1 MSCVIDNLEK
11 RLPGLKGSAVIG
23 KIETYLQEQHPE
35 LYLKSLVSYKPK
47 AVTVVNKTATV
58 KEKAPISKIQSTYNA
73 LKGIFTKESD
83 EKPVNT
89 PEVKGK
95 KENVEVSYKP
105 NPDNYVYVTSLARK
119 DAKGD
124 DYTVEK
130 YTDNKNGTVTLKF
143 EEWSYP
149 LTVNKTTGKN
159 SKGTWQV
166 DVDDYVHKPD
176 IKVEKIVGE
185 YDGYTLIFNDP
196 IVYEKRLSS
205 TGIPALDESGY
216 TFSVRNYVDIGTW
229 SLVEDST
236 EMSVGITRS
245 NRKDLFEALKEE
257 AAKDNSNFN
266 KLKEAIEKALKNPS
280 KSNFIKRS
288 TNTVQGTPV
297 TEYGDQIGDDKVTPD
312 EAKLLETDGIEV
324 TLDQVTSGGKPL
336 AIPKAEDG
344 IIDKVNKIASTNN
357 SALSNTNQIVKDNNV
372 VCNS

>member
-47 AVTVVNKTATV
+47 AVTVVNKTTTV

-83 EKPVNT
+83 EKPVDTPKVKDKKTTDSTKPTGKVTYPKFDKSRTTSPVFNDGYVDVLRKSNTDMHFGNPFGVTGITVGKDTIANSGTVDEVSTKYANWIRGVSDTDVYPERRAWIVEQIKSGKLDGMTLKYMYTMGTPAYSESKTNHAVELGKLVKDKSWLDGNT
-89 PEVKGK
+89 PVAE
-95 KENVEVSYKP
+95 
-105 NPDNYVYVTSLARK
+105 
-119 DAKGD
+119 
-124 DYTVEK
+124 
-130 YTDNKNGTVTLKF
+130 F
-143 EEWSYP
+143 
-149 LTVNKTTGKN
+149 
-159 SKGTWQV
+159 
-166 DVDDYVHKPD
+166 
-176 IKVEKIVGE
+176 
-185 YDGYTLIFNDP
+185 
-196 IVYEKRLSS
+196 
-205 TGIPALDESGY
+205 
-216 TFSVRNYVDIGTW
+216 
-229 SLVEDST
+229 
-236 EMSVGITRS
+236 
-245 NRKDLFEALKEE
+245 
-257 AAKDNSNFN
+257 
-266 KLKEAIEKALKNPS
+266 
-280 KSNFIKRS
+280 
-288 TNTVQGTPV
+288 
-297 TEYGDQIGDDKVTPD
+297 GDQIGDNKVTPE